1 MKDGR
6 IDKEEGTDG
15 RRKEERK
22 ELMEFLRKDKTKS
35 RIRRKGL
42 LNE

>member
-1 MKDGR
+1 MEDGR

-15 RRKEERK
+15 RRKEESK

-35 RIRRKGL
+35 RIRRKEL